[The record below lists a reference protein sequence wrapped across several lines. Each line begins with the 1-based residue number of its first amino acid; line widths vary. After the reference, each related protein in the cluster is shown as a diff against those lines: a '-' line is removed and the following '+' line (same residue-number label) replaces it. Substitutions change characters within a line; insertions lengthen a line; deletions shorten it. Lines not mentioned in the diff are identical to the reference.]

1 MAATRAEHRGVFRA
15 IAVGLAVIAGVLVPQ
30 RGYPVSV
37 GYFQTQDGFVI
48 ALLVAALVAAYFRL
62 PAFGFAKSGR
72 SLPAPSMPMVLSVA
86 VVLALVLWAGT
97 YALMH
102 DYPLTRDEHMVVFD
116 AAIYASGR
124 LAEPL
129 AMPWRAFATA
139 LVPAFLLEVPDNAL
153 LVSNYMPGNAA
164 MRAAFSAIADPALM
178 NPLLTGIGLVALHDI
193 ARRMFADV
201 PAAIWVV
208 LAGYVLSAQVLVT
221 AMTTYAMTA
230 HLALGLV
237 WLALFLRGRWWQHVL
252 AMALG
257 AWALGLH
264 QVIFHPLFAGPF
276 ILTLLQ
282 QRKWR
287 TFAAYALVYGSALLF
302 WTTYPGLVLEQS
314 GIAAAQGQGETGGPV
329 GFVTDRVIPLFTDRG
344 EGGLALMLLNLMRLI
359 AWTPLFILPLVAMA
373 WPDIRHD
380 RGIAL
385 PLAAGVVL
393 TVVAMFALLP
403 YQGHGWG
410 YRYLHT
416 QLGSL
421 ALLAGYGY
429 ARWAGRDADAAS
441 NGTVILGAI
450 TALVVLPFLL
460 WSASSYVRPAAVM
473 HDRIAATDADF
484 VIIDTDTTKAAIDQV
499 RNRPDL
505 SNRPIL
511 VASHE
516 LDDAMLAQ
524 LCSRGTVATVGARE
538 FVAGG
543 FHPEITGQTGER
555 FAALNDALQRG
566 ECSQHRDASA
576 QPTETVG
583 VRAGKRATARPSA
596 TGRF

>member
-1 MAATRAEHRGVFRA
+1 MAAAHAEHRGVFRA
-15 IAVGLAVIAGVLVPQ
+15 IAVGLAVICGLLLLY
-30 RGYPVSV
+30 RGHPVAT
-37 GYFQTQDGFVI
+37 GYFRTQDAWVAVLLALLLIGLVLRMPRVGWLENRRAVSAPSPWLVATAGI
-48 ALLVAALVAAYFRL
+48 ALT
-62 PAFGFAKSGR
+62 
-72 SLPAPSMPMVLSVA
+72 
-86 VVLALVLWAGT
+86 LALWAGT

-116 AAIYASGR
+116 AAIYATGR

-129 AMPWRAFATA
+129 AMAWRPFATA
-139 LVPAFLLEVPDNAL
+139 LVPAFLLEVPGDAL
-153 LVSNYMPGNAA
+153 LVSSYLPGNAA

-237 WLALFLRGRWWQHVL
+237 WLALFLRGRWWQHAL

-257 AWALGLH
+257 AWAMGLH
-264 QVIFHPLFAGPF
+264 QVVFHPLFAGPF
-276 ILTLLQ
+276 ILTLVQ

-287 TFAAYALVYGSALLF
+287 TFAAYALVYGAALLF
-302 WTTYPGLVLEQS
+302 WVTYPALVLEQS
-314 GIAAAQGQGETGGPV
+314 GIAAVQGQGQTGGPM

-344 EGGLALMLLNLMRLI
+344 EGGFTLMLLNLMRLI
-359 AWTPLFILPLVAMA
+359 AWTPLFILPLAVMA
-373 WPDIRHD
+373 WPDIRHN

-385 PLAAGVVL
+385 PLAVGVVL
-393 TVVAMFALLP
+393 TVVAMFVLLP

-429 ARWAGRDADAAS
+429 ARWAARDAAVARS
-441 NGTVILGAI
+441 STVILGAM

-460 WSASSYVRPAAVM
+460 WSASSYVRPYAAL
-473 HDRIAATDADF
+473 HQSIAALDADF
-484 VIIDTDTTKAAIDQV
+484 VIVDTDTTKAAIDSV

-505 SNRPIL
+505 SNRPVL
-511 VASHE
+511 LASHE

-524 LCSRGTVATVGARE
+524 LCSTGTVATVGAPQ
-538 FVAGG
+538 FVASG
-543 FHPEITGQTGER
+543 FHPEITGQTDER
-555 FAALNDALQRG
+555 FAALAADLRNRNCL
-566 ECSQHRDASA
+566 HA
-576 QPTETVG
+576 QKPVAQFTEN
-583 VRAGKRATARPSA
+583 
-596 TGRF
+596 